1 MPDFESL
8 NEAIIQGNIQRVKE
22 LTQNMIDKKVEP
34 VSIINEGLIPGMSV
48 VGARFKA
55 GSMYVPEVMMS
66 ARAMSGGIALVKPLI
81 AESDMP
87 SSGTVAVGTIKG
99 DLHDIGKN
107 LVIMMMESSGFKVID
122 LGVDIG
128 ADTFVKVVKEQQ
140 VQIIG
145 ISALLTTTMLNM
157 KDTIDALKEAGLR
170 DQVKIIIGGAP
181 VTREFAEKI
190 GADGY
195 AADAGSAAD
204 LCKTLLD

>member
-22 LTQNMIDKKVEP
+22 LTQRMIDKNVEP

-66 ARAMSGGIALVKPLI
+66 ARAMSNGIALVKPLI

-87 SSGTVAVGTIKG
+87 SSGKVAVGTVKG

-107 LVIMMMESSGFKVID
+107 LVIMMLESSGFNVID

-128 ADTFVKVVKEQQ
+128 AEAFVKAVKEQQ

-145 ISALLTTTMLNM
+145 MSALLTTTMLNM
-157 KDTIDALKEAGLR
+157 KDTIEALKKAGIR

-181 VTREFAEKI
+181 VTRDFAEKI

-195 AADAGSAAD
+195 APDAGSAAD
-204 LCKTLLD
+204 LCKKLLA

>member
-22 LTQNMIDKKVEP
+22 LTQRMIDSNVEP
-34 VSIINEGLIPGMSV
+34 VSIINEGLIPGMGV
-48 VGARFKA
+48 VGTRFKA
-55 GSMYVPEVMMS
+55 GDMYVPEVMMS
-66 ARAMSGGIALVKPLI
+66 ARAMSSGVALVKPLI

-87 SSGTVAVGTIKG
+87 TSGKVAVGTVKG

-122 LGVDIG
+122 LGIDIG
-128 ADTFVKVVKEQQ
+128 AEAFVKVVKEQQ
-140 VQIIG
+140 VEIIG
-145 ISALLTTTMLNM
+145 MSALLTTTMLSM
-157 KDTIDALKEAGLR
+157 KDTIEALKEAGLR

-181 VTREFAEKI
+181 VTRDFAEKI

-195 AADAGSAAD
+195 APDAGSAAD
-204 LCKTLLD
+204 LCKKLLA

>member
-22 LTQNMIDKKVEP
+22 LTQRMIDQSVEP

-48 VGARFKA
+48 VGTRFKA

-66 ARAMSGGIALVKPLI
+66 ARAMSTGIALVKPLI

-87 SSGTVAVGTIKG
+87 SSGTVAVGTVKG

-107 LVIMMMESSGFKVID
+107 LVIMMLESSGFKVID

-128 ADTFVKVVKEQQ
+128 AEVFVKAVKEEQ

-145 ISALLTTTMLNM
+145 MSALLTTTMLNM
-157 KDTIDALKEAGLR
+157 KQTIDVLIEEGIR

-181 VTREFAEKI
+181 VTRDFAQKI

-195 AADAGSAAD
+195 APDAGSAAD
-204 LCKTLLD
+204 LCKTLLA